1 MNSIEKENKRE
12 GEILQSM
19 LIHSTS
25 YILFERSQTIGNK
38 VNFKVF
44 MFSSFTLI
52 PSILSWIITVVH
64 YGLLNTNKTK
74 KLTITNQWII
84 FA

>member
-1 MNSIEKENKRE
+1 MNSIEKESKRG

-25 YILFERSQTIGNK
+25 YIYIYILFERSQTIGNK

-52 PSILSWIITVVH
+52 PSILS
-64 YGLLNTNKTK
+64 
-74 KLTITNQWII
+74 
-84 FA
+84 